1 MLYDTAPLVSCIMP
15 TYNRREFIPNAIRY
29 FLRQDYENKELI
41 IIDDGTDTIAD
52 LVPES
57 PMIRYYR
64 LDQKITLGAKLNL
77 AAAYANGDIIAN
89 WDDDDWYAMHRL
101 KYQVTALQLAQ
112 TDVCGINHLLYYD
125 LQKQHAFQYIYPANQ
140 RVWLLGSSLCYTRE
154 TWNQHR
160 FAEIDV
166 GMDGLFVWSM
176 PADRVTVL
184 PDPTFSVHMIHNSNV
199 SPKKTDGIWWHAY
212 PVEEI
217 EKVMGADWPLYNANG
232 GAVLH
237 QPVLRAP
244 VIQGRTAPQL
254 YTKLQNVYACLVH
267 ESEDCIIDLVR
278 NLHYLD
284 PDAAILL
291 YNGGQQ
297 TALMKQQ
304 FPFSKFNAHIHP
316 SPVPVKWGYLHSF
329 ALNCMEYA
337 LEHFSFDTI
346 TIVDSDQLAIRSG
359 FTDYISSF
367 LSGTSNVGMLSS
379 RHEKVLRDT
388 NIAPAIHAFREYD
401 LWQPF
406 LRKFADGESKFLHWT
421 FWPSTVFTADAARD
435 LVRIFK
441 TDLYLQEIMKASKI
455 WATEEIIL
463 PTLTRLLGYDIAQN
477 PSSYDYVK
485 YKVAHS
491 ISDLEHAFRR
501 TDAFWMHPVPRQYND
516 PVRTHAR
523 KRFGHYTDNI
533 TSLANNH
540 SPAAMLLTTTLMNR
554 VRQIEGW
561 LDDQEAELLMSGAIK
576 ACIELP
582 APQSV
587 VEIGSYQGKSTVLLG
602 SVVKTYFPQGKVYAI
617 DPHEGVVGAAD
628 QGLQATPPTL
638 VRFKQNIE
646 SAGLSDVV
654 ETIKEFSFNVKWDKP
669 ISLLFID
676 GLHDYPNVARD
687 FWHFADWVKQG
698 GYIAFHD
705 YADYYPGVQAFVNEL
720 LSTPAYHKVQQANS
734 LIVVQKA

>member
-1 MLYDTAPLVSCIMP
+1 MLYDTAPMVSCIMP

-29 FLRQDYENKELI
+29 FLRQDYDNKELI
-41 IIDDGTDTIAD
+41 IIDDGTDNIAD
-52 LVPES
+52 LVPDA

-77 AAAYANGDIIAN
+77 AAGYANGDIIAH
-89 WDDDDWYAMHRL
+89 WDDDDWYAVRRL
-101 KYQVTALQLAQ
+101 KYQVSALQQAQ

-125 LQKQHAFQYIYPANQ
+125 LQKQNAYQYIYPANQ

-154 TWNQHR
+154 TWNRHR

-176 PADRVTVL
+176 PSDRVTVL

-199 SPKKTDGIWWHAY
+199 SPKKTDGTWWHHF

-217 EKVMGADWPLYNANG
+217 EKVMGPDWPMYSTNG
-232 GAVLH
+232 IVVPQPVVQTPVLH
-237 QPVLRAP
+237 DRT
-244 VIQGRTAPQL
+244 VIQPYKQ
-254 YTKLQNVYACLVH
+254 LQNVYACLVH
-267 ESEDCIIDLVR
+267 ENEDCIIDLVR
-278 NLHYLD
+278 NLHHLD
-284 PDAAILL
+284 PDAVILL

-297 TALMKQQ
+297 TGLIKQH
-304 FPFSKFNAHIHP
+304 FPFHTFNAYIHP
-316 SPVPVKWGYLHSF
+316 SPVPVRWGYLHSF

-346 TIVDSDQLAIRSG
+346 TIVDSDQLAIRGG
-359 FTDYISSF
+359 FTDYISRFFSAAEDD
-367 LSGTSNVGMLSS
+367 VGMLSS
-379 RHEKVLRDT
+379 RQEKVNRDT
-388 NIAPAIHAFREYD
+388 NIAPAIHAFREYE

-406 LRKFADGESKFLHWT
+406 LRKFKDGESKFLHWT

-435 LVRIFK
+435 LVKIFK
-441 TDLYLQEIMKASKI
+441 EDGQLQDIMQASGI

-463 PTLTRLLGYDIAQN
+463 PTITRLLGYNIVQN

-485 YKVAHS
+485 YKVAYS

-516 PVRTHAR
+516 PLRTHAR
-523 KRFGHYTDNI
+523 KRFGHYVDN
-533 TSLANNH
+533 TSHLLNNAA
-540 SPAAMLLTTTLMNR
+540 PAMLLASNLLNK
-554 VRQIEGW
+554 VKQIEGW
-561 LDDQEAELLMSGAIK
+561 LDDQEADLLMSSAIK
-576 ACIELP
+576 SGIDLP
-582 APQSV
+582 APPV
-587 VEIGSYQGKSTVLLG
+587 IVEIGSYQGKSTVLLG
-602 SVVKTYFPQGKVYAI
+602 SVMKTYFPQGKVYAI

-638 VRFKQNIE
+638 VRFRQNIE
-646 SAGLSDVV
+646 NAGLSSVV
-654 ETIKEFSFNVKWDKP
+654 ETIKEFSFNVKWETP

-687 FWHFADWVKQG
+687 FWHFAGWVKKG

-720 LSTPAYHKVQQANS
+720 LGTGAYKKVQQANS
-734 LIVVQKA
+734 LMVVQKV

>member
-89 WDDDDWYAMHRL
+89 WDDDDWYAMRRL
-101 KYQVTALQLAQ
+101 KYQVTALQQAQ

-160 FAEIDV
+160 FAEIDI

-232 GAVLH
+232 AVLH

-244 VIQGRTAPQL
+244 VIQDRTAPQL
-254 YTKLQNVYACLVH
+254 YKKLQNVYACLVH

-297 TALMKQQ
+297 TGLMKQQ

-337 LEHFSFDTI
+337 LEHFPFDTI

-359 FTDYISSF
+359 FTDHISSF
-367 LSGTSNVGMLSS
+367 LSGISNAGMLSS
-379 RHEKVLRDT
+379 RQEKVQRDT

-441 TDLYLQEIMKASKI
+441 TDLHLQEIMKASKI

-463 PTLTRLLGYDIAQN
+463 PTLTRLLGYDIVQN

-533 TSLANNH
+533 TPLANNH

-582 APQSV
+582 APQAV